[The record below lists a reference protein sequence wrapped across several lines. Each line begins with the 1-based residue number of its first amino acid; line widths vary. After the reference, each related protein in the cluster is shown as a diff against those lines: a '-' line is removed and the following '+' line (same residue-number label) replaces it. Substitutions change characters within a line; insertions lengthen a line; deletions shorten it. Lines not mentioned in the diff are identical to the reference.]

1 MFLPQYLLIKEF
13 VHTVPQLSER
23 ASEVLGYVKDDN
35 ANVIYNDCP
44 AEITRIRQVIEYAV
58 SEEEPLF
65 SDGNCKQK
73 KSNYDVSV

>member
-23 ASEVLGYVKDDN
+23 ASAVLGYIEDNN

-44 AEITRIRQVIEYAV
+44 VEITRIRQAIEYAV
-58 SEEEPLF
+58 SEGEPLL
-65 SDGNCKQK
+65 SDGNRKQN
-73 KSNYDVSV
+73 KSS